1 MFGFG
6 FSWKAKGLL
15 MVMTTYEVTL
25 RNCSAAM
32 TFKINK
38 KVTYLLKVK
47 IF

>member
-25 RNCSAAM
+25 RNCSSAM

-38 KVTYLLKVK
+38 KSN
-47 IF
+47 IFIKG